1 MESLFART
9 LCASDP
15 GFGLSSPFFLREDQ
29 TGFCVCVCY
38 FLRQKRLKIVQNLYR
53 CIDGSKVYESVLL
66 PYGQSPPEGAGLSVN
81 EEVTSED
88 LHRSF
93 WHIVETATDLHFKK

>member
-53 CIDGSKVYESVLL
+53 WVESVRKCAL
-66 PYGQSPPEGAGLSVN
+66 AIRSV
-81 EEVTSED
+81 TTRGRWLIS
-88 LHRSF
+88 
-93 WHIVETATDLHFKK
+93 